1 MQHTNIVEG
10 SFTALTKQQKEAVGL
25 LSIGTFLEYFDLML
39 YIHMAVL
46 LNELF
51 FPKADPHTTA
61 IYSALAFCSTY
72 VLRPFG
78 ALIFGWIGDTIGR
91 KVTVIITTLMMSIS
105 CIIMANLP
113 TYAQIGITATYLI
126 SICRVI
132 QGLSSLG
139 EIIGVQ
145 IYLTE
150 ITKPPSRYLIV
161 GLILSI
167 SDLGGMFALVIAS
180 LVTMQGFNW
189 RIAFWIGACIAAI
202 GVIARTALR
211 ETPEF
216 ANAKKRITKT
226 IELCKQDPCILHSN
240 YVVQEKVNIK
250 TALSYFLIYCASTAS
265 FYIAFIYCPQILKNT
280 YSYNIEQIIH
290 QNLLISVV
298 GTTSGLILAVIAYKI
313 HPLRILKIKLYYSII
328 LALICPLILCYCNNY
343 GVLLIQLA
351 FAIFWISEFPA
362 TPILLKHF
370 PVFKRF
376 TYPSLLFAL
385 SRACMYIII
394 SFGIVFLVEYLNYW
408 GLYIITIPIIIGYTF
423 ALNHFL
429 KLEME
434 AGSYL

>member
-1 MQHTNIVEG
+1 MQNTNIVDQG
-10 SFTALTKQQKEAVGL
+10 SFSALTKQQKEAVGL

-39 YIHMAVL
+39 YVHMAVL

-51 FPKADPHTTA
+51 FPKSDPHTTA

-126 SICRVI
+126 SICRVM

-139 EIIGVQ
+139 EIIGAQ

-150 ITKPPSRYLIV
+150 IIKPPSRYLIV

-180 LVTMQGFNW
+180 LVTVQGLNW
-189 RIAFWIGACIAAI
+189 RIAFWIGACIAVI

-211 ETPEF
+211 ETLEF
-216 ANAKKRITKT
+216 ANAKKRISKT
-226 IELCKQDPCILHSN
+226 IELCKHDPYILNNN
-240 YVVQEKVNIK
+240 YIIRENVNIK
-250 TALSYFLIYCASTAS
+250 TALAYFLIYCASTVS

-280 YSYNIEQIIH
+280 YSYNAEDRK
-290 QNLLISVV
+290 SVV
-298 GTTSGLILAVIAYKI
+298 
-313 HPLRILKIKLYYSII
+313 
-328 LALICPLILCYCNNY
+328 
-343 GVLLIQLA
+343 
-351 FAIFWISEFPA
+351 
-362 TPILLKHF
+362 
-370 PVFKRF
+370 
-376 TYPSLLFAL
+376 
-385 SRACMYIII
+385 
-394 SFGIVFLVEYLNYW
+394 
-408 GLYIITIPIIIGYTF
+408 
-423 ALNHFL
+423 
-429 KLEME
+429 
-434 AGSYL
+434 